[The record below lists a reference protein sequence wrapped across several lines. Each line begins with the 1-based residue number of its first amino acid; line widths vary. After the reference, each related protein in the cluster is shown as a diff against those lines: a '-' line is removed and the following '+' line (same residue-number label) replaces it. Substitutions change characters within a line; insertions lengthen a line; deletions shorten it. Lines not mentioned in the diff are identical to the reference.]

1 MIRICG
7 SGLTIVH
14 RVFIKIIFLRISFN
28 FFDSADL
35 TPANS
40 VHATEHFLDEKDA
53 TCSCSLF
60 ATRPYSYYS
69 LKKGLPAVQDFQT
82 DVCRQLHP

>member
-69 LKKGLPAVQDFQT
+69 LKLEVHLVSTLYFAAV
-82 DVCRQLHP
+82 V